1 MESSSA
7 PARCGLRNRSG
18 PTWRQWCRSWGIGR
32 SRRVGSFGRVRK
44 PGLSAE
50 NHHDSAGPR
59 FLEFFGSKGASSCNE
74 GTASGIAL
82 MGSSS
87 APARRGLRNRSG
99 PTWRQ
104 WCRSWPIGKSRRAG
118 SFGRVRKPRAPTEN
132 HHDSAGAPVFGIFRK
147 FSKARALRPAT
158 RGLQA
163 VLRRWKVRLRQR
175 GVACGTGPGP
185 HGGSGAG
192 AGALEEVGAFGL
204 PGLGAKGGGSGRK
217 ITLIP
222 PGAPVFGI
230 FRKFSKARELRPAT
244 RGLQAVL
251 RRWEIRLRQRGMACG
266 TGRHGLRNRSGP
278 TWRRWCRS
286 WGIGRS
292 RCVWAP
298 GAGGERRGLW
308 AESGVIFR

>member
-1 MESSSA
+1 MERSSA

-32 SRRVGSFGRVRK
+32 SRRIGSFGRVRK

-104 WCRSWPIGKSRRAG
+104 WCRSW
-118 SFGRVRKPRAPTEN
+118 
-132 HHDSAGAPVFGIFRK
+132 
-147 FSKARALRPAT
+147 
-158 RGLQA
+158 
-163 VLRRWKVRLRQR
+163 
-175 GVACGTGPGP
+175 
-185 HGGSGAG
+185 
-192 AGALEEVGAFGL
+192 
-204 PGLGAKGGGSGRK
+204 
-217 ITLIP
+217 
-222 PGAPVFGI
+222 
-230 FRKFSKARELRPAT
+230 
-244 RGLQAVL
+244 
-251 RRWEIRLRQRGMACG
+251 
-266 TGRHGLRNRSGP
+266 
-278 TWRRWCRS
+278 
-286 WGIGRS
+286 GIGRS

-308 AESGVIFR
+308 AENHHDSAGGPGFWNFSEVFKSKGASSCNEGTASGIASMGNSSAPARHGLRNRSAWPAEQVRAHMEAVVPELGYWKK